1 MTKNTMKKT
10 GKITDKKL
18 ALLLDLEIQLKKK
31 RKLENDARDIEDKTR
46 YVDEEIELLT
56 NDLYLDD

>member
-1 MTKNTMKKT
+1 MDQNTMKKT